1 MMRVTAGS
9 ARGIQLRSPRG
20 RGTRP
25 TAGRLREALFSML
38 LAADVD
44 FAAVLDLYAGSGAL
58 GIEALS
64 RGAERATFVEGDARA
79 CATIRDNLAR
89 AGFAGQGR
97 VVRAQ
102 VGRWAG
108 AADGPYTL
116 VLADPP
122 YDDPASWGAV
132 ERTLAGALAAHATV
146 VVEHAARSAP
156 PAALA
161 GRALWRDR
169 RQGEGAVAIYREA
182 APQQPQQR
190 GKVAG

>member
-38 LAADVD
+38 VAADVD
-44 FAAVLDLYAGSGAL
+44 FSSVADLYAGSGAL

-64 RGAERATFVEGDARA
+64 RGAERCTFVEADAGA
-79 CATIRDNLAR
+79 CVTIRENLERAR
-89 AGFAGQGR
+89 VADRAR

-102 VGRWAG
+102 VGRWI
-108 AADGPYTL
+108 AAPDGPYTL

-122 YDDPASWGAV
+122 YDDPASWGALD
-132 ERTLAGALAAHATV
+132 RTLAGALTPSTTI
-146 VVEHAARSAP
+146 VVEHAAREAP
-156 PAALA
+156 PASVA

-169 RQGEGAVAIYREA
+169 RQGEGAVAIYRTDDQGE
-182 APQQPQQR
+182 
-190 GKVAG
+190 VAG